1 MEISMTAEQFR
12 SNLDAAASELD
23 KVIVDVFIKYRLSP
37 EMANYLIAELAAK
50 IAKYPVSREFESL
63 KSIEN

>member
-1 MEISMTAEQFR
+1 MTAEQFKN
-12 SNLDAAASELD
+12 NLDAAASELD
-23 KVIVDVFIKYRLSP
+23 KAVVGVFIKYGLSP
-37 EMANYLIAELAAK
+37 KMANYLIAELAAR